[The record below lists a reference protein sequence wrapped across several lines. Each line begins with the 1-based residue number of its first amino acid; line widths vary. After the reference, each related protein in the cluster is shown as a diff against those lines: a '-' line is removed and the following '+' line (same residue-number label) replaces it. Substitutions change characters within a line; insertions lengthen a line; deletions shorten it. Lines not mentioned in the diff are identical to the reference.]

1 MASALR
7 SKDTSVD
14 LSGGWGVRRRNDVT
28 LSFVKQSVA
37 SHPRCS
43 RHQEGQ
49 AEELVATFS
58 NQLAAFDQVTS
69 KVLPDWFKYRG

>member
-58 NQLAAFDQVTS
+58 NQLAAFGQVTS
-69 KVLPDWFKYRG
+69 KVLPDWFK